1 MTAVR
6 GRVRG
11 GRVKVE
17 ADLPEGTEVVVL
29 TATDE
34 EPFELDEAQVVELE
48 ARIAGVDRGDVVPA
62 GQVLQQLHP
71 RR

>member
-11 GRVKVE
+11 GRVEVE
-17 ADLPEGTEVVVL
+17 TDLPEGTEVVVL
-29 TATDE
+29 TATGD

-48 ARIAGVDRGDVVPA
+48 ARIAGADRGDVVPA
-62 GQVLQQLHP
+62 SQVLEQLRP
-71 RR
+71 TR